1 MTELLS
7 NLALGLSVAVTP
19 ENLLFCFVGCLLG
32 TLIGV
37 LPGIGPL
44 ATFAMLLPITYYL
57 PPAGALIMLAGVYY
71 GAQYGGSTT
80 AILVN
85 IPGEASSVVTC
96 LDGHAMTRQGRAG
109 VALATAAVAS
119 LIAGC
124 IATLVIVL
132 AGPPLSRLA
141 LLFGPADYVAVML
154 LGLVA
159 AVLLGSGSILKSAG
173 MVVLGVLLSLV
184 GTDVNTGGERYTFG
198 IPELAAG
205 LEFIPVAMGIFGV
218 AEIVSNLEATKGR
231 GRTVSPIS
239 SLIPSREDVRRGL
252 PAALRGTGLGSFLG
266 ILPGG
271 GATVS
276 SFASYSLERKISK
289 SPERFGRG
297 AIEGVAGPEAANN
310 AGAQTSF
317 IPMLSLGI
325 PPNALMALMMGA
337 MMIQG
342 ITPGPQVMTAQPALF
357 WGLIVSMWIG
367 NLMLVILNLPLIG
380 IWVRLLR
387 IPYGYLFPAIMLL
400 CIVGTYSV
408 NARALDV
415 QLLAIFGVIGYL
427 FFKLDCPPAPLLLGL
442 VLGSPIEEQ
451 LRRALLLADG
461 DWSVFVT
468 SPIALS
474 FLVLSAVMLVLVV
487 FPTVRKSRDVAFA
500 EEQ

>member
-173 MVVLGVLLSLV
+173 MVVLGVLFSLV

-239 SLIPSREDVRRGL
+239 SLIPSREDVRRAF
-252 PAALRGTGLGSFLG
+252 PAALRGTALGSFLG

-289 SPERFGRG
+289 SPRRFGHG
-297 AIEGVAGPEAANN
+297 AVEGVAGPEAANN

-367 NLMLVILNLPLIG
+367 NLVLVILNLPLIG

-442 VLGSPIEEQ
+442 VLGSPMEEQ

-468 SPIALS
+468 SPISLG
-474 FLVLSAVMLVLVV
+474 FLVLSAVMLVVVV
-487 FPTVRKSRDVAFA
+487 FPTVRQSRDAAFA